1 MSFSPYSPLDF
12 TPTRPQLAHDNT
24 KRILLV
30 EDDPSTRWL
39 VRNALKDECDL
50 MTASTGE
57 QAVEIY
63 IKCAPEVVFLDLNL
77 PGKKGN
83 DIMRMIL
90 NRDPGAFVVVISG
103 HENIDVMLE
112 MLRTGAKGMITKPYG
127 RAEILNYIRNSP
139 TLR

>member
-1 MSFSPYSPLDF
+1 MSFSPYSSLDF
-12 TPTRPQLAHDNT
+12 TPTRPHLAHDST

-39 VRNALKDECDL
+39 VRNALKDEHDF

-57 QAVEIY
+57 QALEIY
-63 IKCAPEVVFLDLNL
+63 LKCAPEIVFLDVNL

-83 DIMRMIL
+83 EVMRMIL
-90 NRDPGAFVVVISG
+90 NRDPGAFVVVMSG
-103 HENIDVMLE
+103 YENIDIMLE

-127 RAEILNYIRNSP
+127 KAEIMNYVRNSP
-139 TLR
+139 ILR